1 MATLSACVAARLQ
14 GVYGSYF
21 HDLGWRTTLHD
32 LVQSAW
38 LARNNSVSLGGNY
51 GEPTPPGTT
60 AVPAQMWQGRAP
72 MLVSSEP
79 SPRADAAGL
88 RPAPKHIK
96 AGCVVT
102 YVGS

>member
-1 MATLSACVAARLQ
+1 MCGSGWLGEPLLGIGPAGVGGNSVSLCGSSIG

-60 AVPAQMWQGRAP
+60 AVPAQMQPLRSRCKCGRGGP
-72 MLVSSEP
+72 L
-79 SPRADAAGL
+79 
-88 RPAPKHIK
+88 
-96 AGCVVT
+96 CW
-102 YVGS
+102 